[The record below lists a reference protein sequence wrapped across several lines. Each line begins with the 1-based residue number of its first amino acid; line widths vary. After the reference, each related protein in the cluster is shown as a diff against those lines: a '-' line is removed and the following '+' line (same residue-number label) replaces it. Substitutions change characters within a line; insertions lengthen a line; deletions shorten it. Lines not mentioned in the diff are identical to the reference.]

1 MLRLPHSYVNPDWL
15 PARTYRRFG
24 NRRFAVASSFL
35 RADSLAYLGVNDTA
49 RTVAYMER
57 AATGDGD
64 LFVLFSTLTAAEIP
78 RSSRTDAVWR
88 RFHVDPA
95 RMVAPAKGARD

>member
-1 MLRLPHSYVNPDWL
+1 
-15 PARTYRRFG
+15 
-24 NRRFAVASSFL
+24 
-35 RADSLAYLGVNDTA
+35 
-49 RTVAYMER
+49 MER

-64 LFVLFSTLTAAEIP
+64 LLVSFSTLTAAEIP

-88 RFHVDPA
+88 RFHLDQA